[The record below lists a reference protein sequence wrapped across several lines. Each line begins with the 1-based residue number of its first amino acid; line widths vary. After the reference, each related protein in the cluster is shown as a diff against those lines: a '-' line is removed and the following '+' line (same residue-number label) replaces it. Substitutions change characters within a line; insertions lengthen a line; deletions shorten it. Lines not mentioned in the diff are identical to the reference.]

1 MKKSFTIILF
11 LCISLNFFGQTI
23 DDISKFRQINKIEK
37 PTDKYQYARTY
48 KNEIEFIFTRLFLF
62 YKNFISSQDASSCT
76 FTPSCSEYAM
86 LAIKK
91 QGVIVGTINFFDR
104 FSRCNGLS
112 PENYTIDNE
121 KKVLIDPPRNFK
133 YEILDE

>member
-1 MKKSFTIILF
+1 MKKNITIILF
-11 LCISLNFFGQTI
+11 LCISINFFGQTS
-23 DDISKFRQINKIEK
+23 DDINKFKLLNSVEPQ
-37 PTDKYQYARTY
+37 TDKYQYARTY
-48 KNEIEFIFTRLFLF
+48 KNEVEFIFTRLFLF
-62 YKNFISSQDASSCT
+62 YKNFVSSQDASSCT

-112 PENYTIDNE
+112 PENYMVDNQ
-121 KKVLIDPPRNFK
+121 KRVLIDPPRNFK
-133 YEILDE
+133 YETLQ